1 MAPYL
6 PIRTGNAS
14 VNQGETTV
22 TPSGVNWRTLPVAI
36 QPGDLFC
43 AAGLTAT
50 IAALDPATGTLSLF
64 EGWPGATRVNA
75 NYEIRLASDAER
87 FSSIATAIMET
98 LGNGNLLSI
107 GRLPSAANKFPWFT
121 GPGTAA
127 LADLTEAG
135 RNLIGAANVGAQRG
149 LLGVREKLTG
159 PRTYYVS
166 PGGSNANNGLSAGAA
181 FATLARAV
189 NAALYEIDC
198 NGYQVTIQLAD
209 GTYAGTTISGPLVG
223 YDYLRIVGNIT
234 NPSAV
239 TISSGLV
246 VRHGAIV
253 QITGVRMA
261 NTTAWQ
267 TGISCS
273 RNGIVL
279 LGAVDF
285 GPITGASADHMMAE
299 TGGVIIL
306 QESYTISGSSR
317 RHWAAGAGGKII
329 GTNTAIAVSGA
340 PVFETFALLTSG
352 SLVEIWG
359 VSLTGSATGRRYALS
374 TGSILN
380 LYGRPADY
388 LPGNVAGTVATGG
401 IYA

>member
-1 MAPYL
+1 MALESTYS
-6 PIRTGNAS
+6 TGTAS
-14 VNQGETTV
+14 VNASGTAVTGQGTQWLT
-22 TPSGVNWRTLPVAI
+22 
-36 QPGDLFC
+36 
-43 AAGLTAT
+43 AGLQAGDRFWAGGLAVR
-50 IAALDPATGTLSLF
+50 IASVNSNTSITLAYP
-64 EGWPGATRVNA
+64 WPGTIRAADSYEVQLISDGVRGLATLRAVMTSLN
-75 NYEIRLASDAER
+75 
-87 FSSIATAIMET
+87 
-98 LGNGNLLSI
+98 NGNLASI
-107 GRLPSAANKFPWFT
+107 AGLATTANKIPLFT

-149 LLGVREKLTG
+149 LLGVREKLTAA
-159 PRTYYVS
+159 RTYYVS
-166 PGGSNANNGLSAGAA
+166 PTGNNSNNGLSAGAA

-189 NAALYEIDC
+189 NVAMYEVDC
-198 NGYQVTIQLAD
+198 NGYLVTIQLTD
-209 GTYAGTTISGPLVG
+209 GSHAGATIGGPLVG
-223 YDYLRIVGNIT
+223 CDYLRIVGNIA

-239 TISSGLV
+239 TITSGLV

-285 GPITGASADHMMAE
+285 GSITGASADHMMVE

-306 QESYTISGSSR
+306 SESYTISGSSR
-317 RHWAAGAGGKII
+317 RHWAASAGGKII

-359 VSLTGSATGRRYALS
+359 VSLTGSATGRRYALT

-380 LYGRPADY
+380 LYGKPADY